1 MRNALPH
8 SRRVAILAS
17 ALELFRSRG
26 FHAVGIDEIGTAAGI
41 SGPGVYRHF
50 PSKHSLLCA
59 IFDTISERM
68 LDAAR
73 EIALKT
79 TVSPSETLERLVG
92 LHVSFASQERALLAV
107 WIQDWRSLPEPD
119 RNRLRSR
126 YVEYVGEWARCLGA
140 VRPELTHDELETIVY
155 AGISAINSV
164 ALHDSKLDRATVDP
178 ILQRLALA
186 VLRA

>member
-1 MRNALPH
+1 MPNGLSS
-8 SRRVAILAS
+8 SRREAILAS
-17 ALELFRSRG
+17 ALELFRNRG

-59 IFDTISERM
+59 IFDVISERM

-73 EIALKT
+73 EIALKS
-79 TVSPSETLERLVG
+79 TVTPSETLERLVR
-92 LHVSFASQERALLAV
+92 LHISFASQERSLLAV
-107 WIQDWRSLPEPD
+107 WILDWRNLPEPD
-119 RNRLRSR
+119 RNLLHSR

-140 VRPELTHDELETIVY
+140 LRPELATDEAETIVY
-155 AGISAINSV
+155 AAISAINSI
-164 ALHDSKLDRATVDP
+164 ALHDTKLDRGTVDP
-178 ILQRLALA
+178 LLQRLALA